1 MQVLLNTSSPAIMI
15 IFTILVVLIIILSKK
30 MQKGIPLII
39 LMFLILCLLIY
50 HSIYLESL
58 TSNQANLIIQTYH
71 CIAVDFSLLL
81 ISFISFLWI
90 DSIIAKD
97 KKIKNYNDKLSWFWK

>member
-1 MQVLLNTSSPAIMI
+1 MQVLLNTSTPAIMI

-58 TSNQANLIIQTYH
+58 TSNQGNLIIQTYH

-81 ISFISFLWI
+81 ISIISFLWI